1 MIDFKRQSPLARRQ
15 TLVGAL
21 CGLATAIVLAAT
33 ISLPVP
39 ASAESSGDLRTY
51 QLEPGDRVLVTVFG
65 QPELSGDLMV
75 DGAGNILMP
84 FIGAIEVKDLT
95 VLNCQ
100 LLIRDRLANG
110 VLRDPSVN
118 VRISELRPLSILGDV
133 RAPGTYAF
141 RYGGTVLSAVAAAGG
156 FAPVDAAAV
165 SDFLSEEGRVRQLNL
180 QRQALL
186 VRQARLEAQLA
197 DKRDFAPPSFG
208 PDEEKGVADII
219 ANEKEAL
226 ASQATMLQNRVDLL
240 RSQKPR
246 LESEIA
252 ALSSQVATSK
262 KQLAL
267 TAQHAED
274 YSRLVKQGM
283 GLSNEDMQL
292 KIAQSNQENEVWRFT
307 ADVSRLEMDAGELD
321 VRINDALASSKT
333 QVESELR
340 DVRERLRELD
350 ATLPSAR
357 ALREAKMQRADNAGA
372 ADAGHSVKITR
383 GVQGKA
389 SVIAAT
395 ENTQLEPGDIIDVKK
410 LSPNSLTQEG
420 TSSGQPSA
428 ASYQVGEETP
438 SGGSSG
444 ATAAAR

>member
-1 MIDFKRQSPLARRQ
+1 MIDFGRQSLVARRS
-15 TLVGAL
+15 LSGAL
-21 CGLATAIVLAAT
+21 RALQSAIALAGAIFLSAPALAD
-33 ISLPVP
+33 
-39 ASAESSGDLRTY
+39 SSGDLRTY

-75 DGAGNILMP
+75 DGAGNILLP

-141 RYGGTVLSAVAAAGG
+141 RYGGTVLSAVASAGG
-156 FAPVDAAAV
+156 FAPADPVAV
-165 SDFLSEEGRVRQLNL
+165 SDFLSEEGRVRQLSL

-197 DKRDFAPPSFG
+197 DKRDFSPPSFG
-208 PDEEKGVADII
+208 PDEEKGVVDIV

-226 ASQATMLQNRVDLL
+226 ASQTATLQNRVDLL

-252 ALSSQVATSK
+252 ALTSQVATSK

-321 VRINDALASSKT
+321 VRINDALAASKT
-333 QVESELR
+333 QTETELR

-350 ATLPSAR
+350 ATLPAAR
-357 ALREAKMQRADNAGA
+357 ALREAKMLRADNAGN
-372 ADAGHSVKITR
+372 ADAGHAVKITR
-383 GVQGKA
+383 SSQGKVSILTA
-389 SVIAAT
+389 NETTS
-395 ENTQLEPGDIIDVKK
+395 LEPGDILEVKK
-410 LSPNSLTQEG
+410 LSPGALTQEG

-428 ASYQVGEETP
+428 PSYQVGEGP
-438 SGGSSG
+438 VSGSSSG
-444 ATAAAR
+444 APAASR